1 MEGEW
6 GPTDKGSSVVAVH
19 PLHLHITHL
28 CSGSCSVEE
37 DYAAGEVYRTALDES
52 NNTYNSQHFI

>member
-19 PLHLHITHL
+19 SLHLHITHL
-28 CSGSCSVEE
+28 GSGSSMVEG
-37 DYAAGEVYRTALDES
+37 DYASGEVYSTALDES
-52 NNTYNSQHFI
+52 KNTYNSQHLN